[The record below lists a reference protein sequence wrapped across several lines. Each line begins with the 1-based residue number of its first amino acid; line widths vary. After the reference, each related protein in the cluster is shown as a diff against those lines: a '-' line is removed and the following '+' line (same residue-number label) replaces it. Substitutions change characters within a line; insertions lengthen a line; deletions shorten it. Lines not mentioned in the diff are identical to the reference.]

1 MKKSQFIHKCIQ
13 LKKKATTVTNKI
25 LYKYFYFKLIEQRNP
40 SIKNHISRYSMCSPK
55 INIQKKHN

>member
-13 LKKKATTVTNKI
+13 LKKKATAVTNKI

-40 SIKNHISRYSMCSPK
+40 SKKNHISWYSMCSPK
-55 INIQKKHN
+55 INIKKKHN